1 MGSQDALLK
10 AVTAPIMEQL
20 RQVSA
25 SLNAIN
31 EPLRGATE
39 KMQAMMENNAK
50 ALNYLIQPLQ
60 ESMKKLQ
67 EDKDSFAERDRELVT
82 TLKQVDTSLQ
92 KLDKKM
98 DLFVAAE
105 GARAGLDLDTIRSYI
120 EARENGNGVESSNDG
135 KEEQQAGYVKFMP
148 AVIGVLLLAGVII
161 QGVMVAKISTMEKDQ
176 QIVNEVLM
184 KGEMNSKSSSDS
196 VPPVSGQQ

>member
-60 ESMKKLQ
+60 ECMKKLQ

-105 GARAGLDLDTIRSYI
+105 GARAGLDLDTIRSYTQT
-120 EARENGNGVESSNDG
+120 S
-135 KEEQQAGYVKFMP
+135 Q
-148 AVIGVLLLAGVII
+148 LL
-161 QGVMVAKISTMEKDQ
+161 
-176 QIVNEVLM
+176 NR
-184 KGEMNSKSSSDS
+184 
-196 VPPVSGQQ
+196 

>member
-1 MGSQDALLK
+1 
-10 AVTAPIMEQL
+10 MEQL
-20 RQVSA
+20 KQVST
-25 SLNAIN
+25 SLNSIN
-31 EPLRGATE
+31 EPLRSATE
-39 KMQAMMENNAK
+39 NMQAMMENNAS
-50 ALNYLIQPLQ
+50 ALHSLIQPLQ

-82 TLKQVDTSLQ
+82 TLKQVDSSLQ

-105 GARAGLDLDTIRSYI
+105 GARAGVDLDTIRNYI
-120 EARENGNGVESSNDG
+120 DTHGNSNGTDVTDG
-135 KEEQQAGYVKFMP
+135 KEEEKQAGYMKFMP
-148 AVIGVLLLAGVII
+148 AVIGVLLLVGVII

-176 QIVNEVLM
+176 QVVNEVLM
-184 KGEMNSKSSSDS
+184 KGEMNSKSSADA